1 MIYKITKIPFLL
13 LIGFIAIIIAS
24 TFGVLSIFIGEQ

>member
-1 MIYKITKIPFLL
+1 MLRKIINIPFLIL
-13 LIGFIAIIIAS
+13 VGFVAIIIAS